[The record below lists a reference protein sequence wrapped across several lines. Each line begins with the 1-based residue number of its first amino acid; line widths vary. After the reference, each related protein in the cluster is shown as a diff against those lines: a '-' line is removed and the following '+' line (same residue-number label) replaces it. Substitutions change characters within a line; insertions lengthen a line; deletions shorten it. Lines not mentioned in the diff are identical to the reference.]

1 MPLIA
6 FDRTHARTSYYAL
19 LRYWVPVYQCILF
32 HQLRLSSL
40 DWLSVPSFYRSSS
53 ITLNLRI
60 EQIGTV
66 LASWF
71 AMSSSLHQLFG
82 ILCIT
87 MMFVLRMSVS
97 ASPICPGSSI
107 TIRNPATGHVQCQ
120 KCLVCPAGQDL
131 SVDCGDVITPQ
142 TAIVCKPCEQGMT
155 YSSKSEAGAC
165 KTCTNC
171 GEYRETIKSC
181 TLTSN
186 AVCGENCTLGAY
198 SEGIRGM
205 CRPCSACCND
215 GNDYI
220 EPKCKVPW
228 VPKNKQCSDLRLKKC
243 SEHNNGRGESLNVIN
258 INPHRI
264 TSVPPGHK
272 RRCTRFSLHERRLST
287 KWSDNWYC
295 NWRSIGGFD
304 TGSAVYLYCK
314 NETTT
319 FKQWG
324 GGNRTTEWTPS
335 TGEVSEVISKVNR
348 FTVPEL
354 IE

>member
-53 ITLNLRI
+53 VTLNLRI

-120 KCLVCPAGQDL
+120 KCLVCPAGQGL

-142 TAIVCKPCEQGMT
+142 TAIVCKPCKQGMT

-165 KTCTNC
+165 KTCMNC

-186 AVCGENCTLGAY
+186 AVCGKNCTLGAY

-228 VPKNKQCSDLRLKKC
+228 VPKNKQCSDYRLKKC
-243 SEHNNGRGESLNVIN
+243 SKKIVNTTTVEENHSTSSTSTSTSTHTGLPVSPPVTRGVVRDSASTNDVSVPNGAIIGIVIGVLLVVLILAALFTYIVKTRQPPLNNGVEETGQPSE
-258 INPHRI
+258 HR
-264 TSVPPGHK
+264 VQV
-272 RRCTRFSLHERRLST
+272 
-287 KWSDNWYC
+287 
-295 NWRSIGGFD
+295 RSQ
-304 TGSAVYLYCK
+304 K
-314 NETTT
+314 
-319 FKQWG
+319 
-324 GGNRTTEWTPS
+324 
-335 TGEVSEVISKVNR
+335 
-348 FTVPEL
+348 
-354 IE
+354 

>member
-1 MPLIA
+1 
-6 FDRTHARTSYYAL
+6 
-19 LRYWVPVYQCILF
+19 
-32 HQLRLSSL
+32 
-40 DWLSVPSFYRSSS
+40 
-53 ITLNLRI
+53 
-60 EQIGTV
+60 
-66 LASWF
+66 
-71 AMSSSLHQLFG
+71 MSSSLHQLFG

-120 KCLVCPAGQDL
+120 KCLVCPAGQGL

-228 VPKNKQCSDLRLKKC
+228 VPKNKQCSDYRLKKC
-243 SEHNNGRGESLNVIN
+243 SKKIVNTTTVEENHSTSSTSTHTGLPVSPPVTRGVVRDSASTNDVSLPNGAIIGIVIGVLLVALILAALFIYIVKTRQPPLNNGVEETGQPSE
-258 INPHRI
+258 HR
-264 TSVPPGHK
+264 VQV
-272 RRCTRFSLHERRLST
+272 
-287 KWSDNWYC
+287 
-295 NWRSIGGFD
+295 RSQ
-304 TGSAVYLYCK
+304 K
-314 NETTT
+314 
-319 FKQWG
+319 
-324 GGNRTTEWTPS
+324 
-335 TGEVSEVISKVNR
+335 
-348 FTVPEL
+348 
-354 IE
+354 

>member
-1 MPLIA
+1 
-6 FDRTHARTSYYAL
+6 
-19 LRYWVPVYQCILF
+19 
-32 HQLRLSSL
+32 
-40 DWLSVPSFYRSSS
+40 
-53 ITLNLRI
+53 
-60 EQIGTV
+60 
-66 LASWF
+66 
-71 AMSSSLHQLFG
+71 MSSSLHQLFG

-87 MMFVLRMSVS
+87 MMFVLRMSVF

-107 TIRNPATGHVQCQ
+107 TIRNAATGHIQCQ
-120 KCLVCPAGQDL
+120 KCLVCPAGQGL

-142 TAIVCKPCEQGMT
+142 TAIVCKPCEKGMT

-243 SEHNNGRGESLNVIN
+243 SEKIVNTTTVEENHSTSSTSTSTHTGLPVSPPVTRGVVRDSASTNDVSLPNGAIIGIVIGVLLVALILAARFIYIVKTRQPPLNNGVEETGQPSE
-258 INPHRI
+258 HR
-264 TSVPPGHK
+264 VQV
-272 RRCTRFSLHERRLST
+272 
-287 KWSDNWYC
+287 
-295 NWRSIGGFD
+295 RSQ
-304 TGSAVYLYCK
+304 K
-314 NETTT
+314 
-319 FKQWG
+319 
-324 GGNRTTEWTPS
+324 
-335 TGEVSEVISKVNR
+335 
-348 FTVPEL
+348 
-354 IE
+354 

>member
-1 MPLIA
+1 
-6 FDRTHARTSYYAL
+6 
-19 LRYWVPVYQCILF
+19 
-32 HQLRLSSL
+32 
-40 DWLSVPSFYRSSS
+40 
-53 ITLNLRI
+53 
-60 EQIGTV
+60 
-66 LASWF
+66 
-71 AMSSSLHQLFG
+71 MSSSLHQLFG

-120 KCLVCPAGQDL
+120 KCLVCPAGQGL

-142 TAIVCKPCEQGMT
+142 TAIVCKLCEKGMT

-243 SEHNNGRGESLNVIN
+243 SEKIVNTTTVEENHSTSSTSTSTHTGLPVSPPVTRGVVRDSASTNDVSLPNGAIIGIVIGVLLVALILAAFIYIVKTRQPPLNNGVEETGKPSE
-258 INPHRI
+258 HR
-264 TSVPPGHK
+264 VQV
-272 RRCTRFSLHERRLST
+272 
-287 KWSDNWYC
+287 
-295 NWRSIGGFD
+295 RSQ
-304 TGSAVYLYCK
+304 K
-314 NETTT
+314 
-319 FKQWG
+319 
-324 GGNRTTEWTPS
+324 
-335 TGEVSEVISKVNR
+335 
-348 FTVPEL
+348 
-354 IE
+354 

>member
-1 MPLIA
+1 
-6 FDRTHARTSYYAL
+6 
-19 LRYWVPVYQCILF
+19 
-32 HQLRLSSL
+32 
-40 DWLSVPSFYRSSS
+40 
-53 ITLNLRI
+53 
-60 EQIGTV
+60 
-66 LASWF
+66 
-71 AMSSSLHQLFG
+71 MSSSLHQLFG

-120 KCLVCPAGQDL
+120 KCLVCPAGQGL

-142 TAIVCKPCEQGMT
+142 TAIVCKPCEKGMT

-165 KTCTNC
+165 KACTNC

-243 SEHNNGRGESLNVIN
+243 SEKIVNTTTVEENHSTSSTSTSTHTGLPVSPPVTRGVVRDSASTNDVSLPNGAIIGIVIGVLLVALILAARFIYIVKTRQPPLNNGVEETGQPSE
-258 INPHRI
+258 HR
-264 TSVPPGHK
+264 VQV
-272 RRCTRFSLHERRLST
+272 
-287 KWSDNWYC
+287 
-295 NWRSIGGFD
+295 RSQ
-304 TGSAVYLYCK
+304 K
-314 NETTT
+314 
-319 FKQWG
+319 
-324 GGNRTTEWTPS
+324 
-335 TGEVSEVISKVNR
+335 
-348 FTVPEL
+348 
-354 IE
+354 

>member
-1 MPLIA
+1 
-6 FDRTHARTSYYAL
+6 
-19 LRYWVPVYQCILF
+19 
-32 HQLRLSSL
+32 
-40 DWLSVPSFYRSSS
+40 
-53 ITLNLRI
+53 
-60 EQIGTV
+60 
-66 LASWF
+66 
-71 AMSSSLHQLFG
+71 MSSSLHQLFG

-120 KCLVCPAGQDL
+120 KCLVCPAGQGL

-243 SEHNNGRGESLNVIN
+243 SEKIVNTTTVEENHSTSSTSTHTGLPVSPPVTRGVVRDSASTNDVSLPNGAIIGIVIGVLLVALILAALFIYIVKTRQPPLNNGVEETGQPSE
-258 INPHRI
+258 HR
-264 TSVPPGHK
+264 VQV
-272 RRCTRFSLHERRLST
+272 
-287 KWSDNWYC
+287 
-295 NWRSIGGFD
+295 RSQ
-304 TGSAVYLYCK
+304 K
-314 NETTT
+314 
-319 FKQWG
+319 
-324 GGNRTTEWTPS
+324 
-335 TGEVSEVISKVNR
+335 
-348 FTVPEL
+348 
-354 IE
+354 

>member
-1 MPLIA
+1 
-6 FDRTHARTSYYAL
+6 
-19 LRYWVPVYQCILF
+19 
-32 HQLRLSSL
+32 
-40 DWLSVPSFYRSSS
+40 
-53 ITLNLRI
+53 
-60 EQIGTV
+60 
-66 LASWF
+66 
-71 AMSSSLHQLFG
+71 MSSSLHQLFG

-107 TIRNPATGHVQCQ
+107 TIRNAATGHIQCQ
-120 KCLVCPAGQDL
+120 KCLVCPAGQGL

-243 SEHNNGRGESLNVIN
+243 SEKIVNTTTVEENHSTSSTSTSTHTGLPVSPPVTRGVVRDSASTNDVSLPNGAIIGIVIGVLLVALILAARFIYIVKTRQPPLNNGVEETGQPSE
-258 INPHRI
+258 HR
-264 TSVPPGHK
+264 VQV
-272 RRCTRFSLHERRLST
+272 
-287 KWSDNWYC
+287 
-295 NWRSIGGFD
+295 RSQ
-304 TGSAVYLYCK
+304 K
-314 NETTT
+314 
-319 FKQWG
+319 
-324 GGNRTTEWTPS
+324 
-335 TGEVSEVISKVNR
+335 
-348 FTVPEL
+348 
-354 IE
+354 

>member
-1 MPLIA
+1 
-6 FDRTHARTSYYAL
+6 
-19 LRYWVPVYQCILF
+19 
-32 HQLRLSSL
+32 
-40 DWLSVPSFYRSSS
+40 
-53 ITLNLRI
+53 
-60 EQIGTV
+60 
-66 LASWF
+66 
-71 AMSSSLHQLFG
+71 MSSSLHQLFG

-107 TIRNPATGHVQCQ
+107 TIQNPATGHVQCQ
-120 KCLVCPAGQDL
+120 KCLVCPAGQGL

-243 SEHNNGRGESLNVIN
+243 SEKIVNTTTVEENHSTSSTSTSTHTGLPVSPPVTRGVVRDSASTNDVSLPNGAIIGIVIGVLLVALILAARFIYIVKTRQPPLNNGVEETGQPSE
-258 INPHRI
+258 HR
-264 TSVPPGHK
+264 VQV
-272 RRCTRFSLHERRLST
+272 
-287 KWSDNWYC
+287 
-295 NWRSIGGFD
+295 RSQ
-304 TGSAVYLYCK
+304 K
-314 NETTT
+314 
-319 FKQWG
+319 
-324 GGNRTTEWTPS
+324 
-335 TGEVSEVISKVNR
+335 
-348 FTVPEL
+348 
-354 IE
+354 

>member
-19 LRYWVPVYQCILF
+19 IRYWVPVYQCILF

-120 KCLVCPAGQDL
+120 KCLVCPAGQGL

-243 SEHNNGRGESLNVIN
+243 SEKIVNTTTVEENHSTSSTSTSTHTGLPVSPPVTRGVVRDSASTNDVSLPNGAIIGIVIGVLLVALILAAFIYIVKTRQPPLNNGVEETGKPSE
-258 INPHRI
+258 HR
-264 TSVPPGHK
+264 VQV
-272 RRCTRFSLHERRLST
+272 
-287 KWSDNWYC
+287 
-295 NWRSIGGFD
+295 RSQ
-304 TGSAVYLYCK
+304 K
-314 NETTT
+314 
-319 FKQWG
+319 
-324 GGNRTTEWTPS
+324 
-335 TGEVSEVISKVNR
+335 
-348 FTVPEL
+348 
-354 IE
+354 